1 MVFALIFTNFQSLSY
16 VFAHDNISS
25 GYSFEQTYDEES
37 NTVVIKG
44 NGSNVPNNIQITS
57 IKADDGSELNLEN
70 PEYTAKENKDYS
82 FLISYLVF
90 TQDGENVSSDT
101 REETKTVSVSEI
113 KDKSE
118 EKSSEENTT
127 EEVVN
132 ENTEKT
138 EELEEH
144 ENQVITMAGKNL
156 MLTAD
161 SPKEKN
167 SYNLSISININDV
180 KNSNYQVK
188 LTFPQYVK
196 IADSFEPGKIESIS
210 NISNEVVGDKNVST
224 ITLNNEVMTGNNTH
238 IEVHIPIDQTD
249 FLSAVRSTEYQ
260 ISASY
265 LVDQIENDNVNLVV
279 DSGTYRNV
287 SDVEYVA
294 TDTLFIGE
302 WQVEKIKVMLD
313 SRLDKTKLEDTSSFS
328 INKDSNLEYD
338 ISGTSFAEESDK
350 YITTVNKDQIKGESG
365 SYYVELPIKI
375 KIKESYLNE
384 KYKNFRN
391 AILTSEIGSHTLS
404 YAFNTQISYLNT
416 QEESVNS
423 NVKYAG
429 ILLEAS
435 TSNIV
440 YYNNQKS
447 FDFDYDK
454 LQPNSSINLFTDNLF
469 SVNVIES
476 WSKGSQYY
484 EFSNSKNVSTLSE
497 KLKVNIELT
506 LPENVTWKG
515 DDQYYD
521 SSSRK
526 VVIPVTDYEVNTSNN
541 SAYLVFGKFTNMNMI
556 ISKLEIDG
564 SNDGQIAAT
573 IPYKLSG
580 TYKEVELSGVNSN
593 IVIKS
598 NKLGANLDSLSSV
611 PDNVEKNTEN
621 QNVVLNG
628 KFDSFKMSYNEP
640 VKLNFEIDDKF
651 ADLKEV
657 KLHSNYNV
665 VMDRQFGQNWSVEY
679 KEVIGDQESVK
690 SISRDQFIAKGISS
704 ESGRIVSWTIISDKF
719 MLNDSVY
726 NTNMFEL
733 KLNVLANNRYT
744 NAEIVEGDVI
754 VVSSN
759 SDFGGIKKDLAKV
772 NIRII
777 EDKSRASVKAVRLFG
792 SNGNEKDT
800 FVENTT
806 NVFGYYLSL
815 SNYNNI
821 VDEDGLIEDQS
832 VTLNFTNFDKIRV
845 KKFALSKGHETD
857 VKQVIEVQYSSNL
870 REYTSTITFE
880 AGVKIAEFSD
890 QILKVDDPEN
900 EYIKSITITSDIKK
914 SIQFTPWYFLNRISF
929 EADILDTDFVNQNNL
944 PQNMEFFSLKEEKTD
959 FINVS
964 KSTQNIKVIP
974 QKLEYYYR
982 SGLSKSSLETNLSE
996 TQITRG
1002 DSFKVSQNI
1011 DIYSQWTY
1019 GDFSKQLWVY
1029 HDTYNNYGMD
1039 ESKILDPY
1047 FNNNGYQQMRTL
1059 DKKFLEYSIVNPII
1073 YIPLT
1078 KGFDYVDGSFKIKNS
1093 NYSSKT
1099 PEITI
1104 VNDENDQKYLKIR
1117 FYGDIDDNTSLYVND
1132 FDTKDTSTY
1141 VYYDEEWLKSLDIEY
1156 ELSTSIITPFGN
1168 SSISSPS
1175 NKTYVD
1181 VITGFESYA
1190 KKIMGQDS
1198 SVSKYFPSTISE
1210 EKTFDG
1216 NTATYLISNP
1226 TSEKNIL
1233 VSGESIVS
1241 LDTLLEKDNSYRTE
1255 LSVLGGEDYSLI
1267 SAISNGTK
1275 SDIVSD
1281 AYIYI
1286 PIKKNSSNNYQFNFE
1301 MTGPAEVSGTSSVDT
1316 NVSYSTSDNPSM
1328 NYDSNEPEYSKT
1340 VSNWEDVTCVK
1351 IRVQNL
1357 KPSTQVV
1364 VNVPVTNETKTDI
1377 GNKINRVKSYYKYFK
1392 SSDTVQDKTNERL
1405 VTLKDTEITGK
1416 VWDDSNMNGVYDS
1429 NELGLED
1436 ISITYSASSS
1446 GESKIVNTNSNGIYT
1461 ITLPEMDKGASLKIT
1476 VPEGKNL
1483 VPEFY
1488 DNVSDSKLS
1497 HFSRDNKT
1505 VELSLGKT
1513 SNINAG
1519 LYTLQ
1524 PITTD
1529 SDVYDIYIGR
1539 KPTNIGAKYAPDTPK
1554 QILKYSLEE
1563 KYNNFLTVDSEGNME
1578 GHISVSKV
1586 PVEVYYVNSFGDRI
1600 SKEIEVNVKF
1610 DNPPVLTVPEVLE
1623 FNIGDKFDPKDPD
1636 IIKGLS
1642 VSDEEDN
1649 LTIEDLQ
1656 IEESVP
1662 REGKFLWLFT
1672 TDDTNRLN
1680 KEGTYEVTYTVKD
1693 SASNT
1698 VTKKLKVK
1706 VNGLPYFTNTDNVK
1720 YDDQA
1725 SQIYL
1730 RAKST
1735 GLDPYHDLKAFY
1747 LKASD
1752 VVGEEAKVTEIP
1764 NSYNVGSQS
1773 NGELSAYHFANV
1785 ANPDEMV
1792 DNINDAGKYI
1802 MKYRAT
1808 TPTNASAEI
1817 NRDVYVRGNVE
1828 NISAHSI
1835 VISESDTTKYTTWDQ
1850 FLEKYGKEIEM
1861 SATVDVPQETGD
1873 YTTVKI
1879 DQSNIDINTDI
1890 NTIPFGSL
1898 KTGESYAVHFTVTDS
1913 VDNYSDSKGTGT
1925 FYINVQD
1932 KVGLTPHIQLPA
1944 EYDNQRVVGDLVYVN
1959 NNLRENNFLQALLDE
1974 VTIYDVDASGNKYE
1988 GTPESHNTNNN
1999 QSGEKYGIV
2008 EKKVQSIYRIDK
2020 EEDQKIYEDGD
2031 SISQSDLDEA
2041 IRNMYDTVGQ
2051 YKVLYTA
2058 LDGDGNRINKERII
2072 HVASKNKFVAKV
2084 GDEPGVNDVE
2094 ITDVNLRQAQGTET
2108 ATGVVVYHF
2117 DSNGTLHQQAALSTS
2132 DVDLSQVGQ
2141 QNVTFTSLH
2150 HYSIL
2155 PGTNGKKR
2163 DHDSVVKTYL
2173 IHGNIT
2179 FSGLNDK
2186 TVFSDSTVNL
2196 LEGIEATFDKAI
2208 KDGKTTKEKA
2218 DISINYEGNMLSV
2231 TSPQKINVEYTAT
2244 DNVTGV
2250 ELGKTIK
2257 GTRNITFIGLPEIH
2271 SQSEVVV
2278 KQGASEAE
2286 IKKAINATSSINLVD
2301 QTIALTPTLKY
2312 DYSLLEKDGKV
2323 VLSQTYTIDGTSDSR
2338 TVTKD
2343 VKVVFAEGP
2352 TLTSESTKDL
2362 SVGDT
2367 FDPKNDTNLQLV
2379 LGYDKDLTLDNVSIY
2394 HRIPISDNKLTEPGQ
2409 YKINYFI
2416 KDKYGNTS
2424 TCTTILNVQGLP
2436 VISEGDVNTRVNSGI
2451 DLEKQ
2456 FTAKYQGI
2464 NDKGNV
2470 IDVET
2475 PVTLVSIKKDGQVV
2489 DSSLINKEPGLY
2501 TMVLRASNGNGKSVE
2516 VERLLF
2522 VHGEIVFTGLD
2533 ESAYFIKTD
2542 VNALKGVNATF
2553 KKVNADGTIVD
2564 EKAEITTNVEGDKVT
2579 SNEPARVQVTY
2590 TAKDTVTGV
2599 EFGNTKEGTK
2609 SFKFIGEPY
2618 IESVDSIDV
2627 KEAESQDAII
2637 DMAKKESSAFI
2648 NLVDETKDI
2657 TNDISYE
2664 LSEDYSQINLKVTY
2678 TLNGETREATHVI
2691 AVNFKMAP
2699 TILGKEKLEMN
2710 VGDAFDL
2717 IKTPEIVV
2725 TPGDS
2730 ELTIDDVKI
2739 DSKLPMSDG
2748 KLTTAGTFTITYSL
2762 EDKYGNTATF
2772 TTKVLVDSIPEIT
2785 TEEVHSREGYDYD
2798 LLKNASATYLQA
2810 QETGD
2815 PILTKSDVKITSIE
2829 SVTNKKKSTDLPTS
2843 VGKYVVTYSAE
2854 NSNSKEKSI
2863 QNDLYI
2869 HGKIEIKNIN
2879 EQKLFI
2885 NTDFDVL
2892 DGVTA
2897 TFKKVEKDGTIV
2909 DQNADISTNLN
2920 DNVLNSSEPK
2930 VVKVEYTAK
2939 DNVTGV
2945 KDGDTVTADRNI
2957 TFIGNPEISAPALL
2971 HVSLDETD
2979 EEIINRVKEQS
2990 SAQIDTVEKIEDIS
3004 NSIEYK
3010 LSDNRDVLHLS
3021 VKYSIGEVSRVA
3033 KHDVEINYIPEIFAK
3048 DMSITVGDEF
3058 NDDSALN
3065 RIIAI
3070 DTEDGNISESL
3081 KVVKNDVDTSKPGVY
3096 EVTYEVTDSKGAT
3109 ANKTIYVTVN
3119 PKSEIINNIPTITAT
3134 DKVFTVGDDVSTEVL
3149 LKDVYAYDKEDGNL
3163 SDHVQVLESNVDNTK
3178 PGNYQVTYVVSDS
3191 LNAKVT
3197 KTITVVVNPK
3207 SEIINSI
3214 PVIQASDKFFAVGDK
3229 VDDKTLLDEVTAFD
3243 SEDGDIS
3250 KNVKVLETNVDT
3262 TKEGTY
3268 YVVYTVKDSLG
3279 ASSTLKVNVVVS
3291 PRQSVINQAPIILAA
3306 DKAFNVGDEF
3316 NNEVALKEV
3325 YAKDAEDGDITYRL
3339 FIQSHNVDTSKAGN
3353 YYIIYGVTDSSG
3365 ITTTKKVNVV
3375 VHEKGTDGESN
3386 GTGDSP
3392 QTGDSTNIYL
3402 WLSTFATSA
3411 ILFILLGYKKKRK
3424 ED

>member
-1 MVFALIFTNFQSLSY
+1 
-16 VFAHDNISS
+16 
-25 GYSFEQTYDEES
+25 
-37 NTVVIKG
+37 
-44 NGSNVPNNIQITS
+44 
-57 IKADDGSELNLEN
+57 
-70 PEYTAKENKDYS
+70 
-82 FLISYLVF
+82 
-90 TQDGENVSSDT
+90 
-101 REETKTVSVSEI
+101 
-113 KDKSE
+113 
-118 EKSSEENTT
+118 
-127 EEVVN
+127 
-132 ENTEKT
+132 
-138 EELEEH
+138 
-144 ENQVITMAGKNL
+144 
-156 MLTAD
+156 
-161 SPKEKN
+161 
-167 SYNLSISININDV
+167 
-180 KNSNYQVK
+180 
-188 LTFPQYVK
+188 
-196 IADSFEPGKIESIS
+196 
-210 NISNEVVGDKNVST
+210 
-224 ITLNNEVMTGNNTH
+224 
-238 IEVHIPIDQTD
+238 
-249 FLSAVRSTEYQ
+249 
-260 ISASY
+260 
-265 LVDQIENDNVNLVV
+265 
-279 DSGTYRNV
+279 
-287 SDVEYVA
+287 
-294 TDTLFIGE
+294 
-302 WQVEKIKVMLD
+302 
-313 SRLDKTKLEDTSSFS
+313 
-328 INKDSNLEYD
+328 
-338 ISGTSFAEESDK
+338 
-350 YITTVNKDQIKGESG
+350 
-365 SYYVELPIKI
+365 
-375 KIKESYLNE
+375 
-384 KYKNFRN
+384 
-391 AILTSEIGSHTLS
+391 
-404 YAFNTQISYLNT
+404 
-416 QEESVNS
+416 
-423 NVKYAG
+423 
-429 ILLEAS
+429 
-435 TSNIV
+435 
-440 YYNNQKS
+440 
-447 FDFDYDK
+447 
-454 LQPNSSINLFTDNLF
+454 
-469 SVNVIES
+469 
-476 WSKGSQYY
+476 
-484 EFSNSKNVSTLSE
+484 
-497 KLKVNIELT
+497 
-506 LPENVTWKG
+506 
-515 DDQYYD
+515 
-521 SSSRK
+521 
-526 VVIPVTDYEVNTSNN
+526 
-541 SAYLVFGKFTNMNMI
+541 
-556 ISKLEIDG
+556 
-564 SNDGQIAAT
+564 
-573 IPYKLSG
+573 
-580 TYKEVELSGVNSN
+580 
-593 IVIKS
+593 
-598 NKLGANLDSLSSV
+598 
-611 PDNVEKNTEN
+611 
-621 QNVVLNG
+621 
-628 KFDSFKMSYNEP
+628 
-640 VKLNFEIDDKF
+640 
-651 ADLKEV
+651 
-657 KLHSNYNV
+657 
-665 VMDRQFGQNWSVEY
+665 
-679 KEVIGDQESVK
+679 
-690 SISRDQFIAKGISS
+690 
-704 ESGRIVSWTIISDKF
+704 
-719 MLNDSVY
+719 
-726 NTNMFEL
+726 
-733 KLNVLANNRYT
+733 
-744 NAEIVEGDVI
+744 
-754 VVSSN
+754 
-759 SDFGGIKKDLAKV
+759 
-772 NIRII
+772 
-777 EDKSRASVKAVRLFG
+777 
-792 SNGNEKDT
+792 
-800 FVENTT
+800 
-806 NVFGYYLSL
+806 
-815 SNYNNI
+815 
-821 VDEDGLIEDQS
+821 
-832 VTLNFTNFDKIRV
+832 
-845 KKFALSKGHETD
+845 
-857 VKQVIEVQYSSNL
+857 
-870 REYTSTITFE
+870 
-880 AGVKIAEFSD
+880 
-890 QILKVDDPEN
+890 
-900 EYIKSITITSDIKK
+900 
-914 SIQFTPWYFLNRISF
+914 
-929 EADILDTDFVNQNNL
+929 
-944 PQNMEFFSLKEEKTD
+944 MEFFSLKEEKTD

-974 QKLEYYYR
+974 QELEYYYR
-982 SGLSKSSLETNLSE
+982 SGLSKSSLETKLSE

-1117 FYGDIDDNTSLYVND
+1117 FYGDINDNTSLYVND
-1132 FDTKDTSTY
+1132 FDATDKSTY

-1198 SVSKYFPSTISE
+1198 SVSKNLPSTISE

-1286 PIKKNSSNNYQFNFE
+1286 PIKQSDTNNYEFNFE
-1301 MTGPAEVSGTSSVDT
+1301 MTGAAEVSGTSGVTT
-1316 NVSYSTSDNPSM
+1316 NVSYSTSKNPSM
-1328 NYDSNEPEYSKT
+1328 TYDQNEPEYSKT

-1364 VNVPVTNETKTDI
+1364 VNVPVTNETKTDN

-1429 NELGLED
+1429 SEFGLND
-1436 ISITYSASSS
+1436 IEITYNPNDNS
-1446 GESKIVNTNSNGIYT
+1446 GNKVVKTNSNGIYT
-1461 ITLPEMDKGASLKIT
+1461 ITLPEMSKSATLMIN

-1488 DNVSDSKLS
+1488 ENVSDSKLS
-1497 HFSRDNKT
+1497 HFGRDNKT
-1505 VELSLGKT
+1505 VELKLGKT
-1513 SNINAG
+1513 SDINAG
-1519 LYTLQ
+1519 LYSLQ
-1524 PITTD
+1524 PISTAKEI
-1529 SDVYDIYIGR
+1529 YDIYIGR
-1539 KPTNIGAKYAPDTPK
+1539 EATNIGATYSPDSPK
-1554 QILKYSLEE
+1554 QTLKYLIDENY
-1563 KYNNFLTVDSEGNME
+1563 KKFLSIDNEGNME
-1578 GHISVSKV
+1578 GLIAAKDV

-1649 LTIEDLQ
+1649 LTIENLQ

-1680 KEGTYEVTYTVKD
+1680 KEGTYKVTYKITD
-1693 SASNT
+1693 SAKNT
-1698 VTKKLKVK
+1698 VTKELKVK
-1706 VNGLPYFTNTDNVK
+1706 VNGLPYFTNTDNEQ
-1720 YDDQA
+1720 YHDQA

-1735 GLDPYHDLKAFY
+1735 GLDPYYDLNAYY

-1752 VVGEEAKVTEIP
+1752 VVGEKAKVTEIP
-1764 NSYNVGSQS
+1764 NSYEGGNQS

-1785 ANPDEMV
+1785 TKPDEMV

-1835 VISESDTTKYTTWDQ
+1835 AISETDEKEYTTWAE
-1850 FLEKYGKEIEM
+1850 FLDNYGDEIQM
-1861 SATVDVPQETGD
+1861 SATVDVPQESGEYKPED
-1873 YTTVKI
+1873 I
-1879 DQSNIDINTDI
+1879 ANSNFEINTDI
-1890 NTIPFGSL
+1890 KTIPFGSL
-1898 KTGESYAVHFTVTDS
+1898 KTGESYAVHFTVKDS
-1913 VDNYSDSKGTGT
+1913 VENYSDSKGTGT

-1944 EYDNQRVVGDLVYVN
+1944 DYDNHRVVEDKVYVN
-1959 NNLRENNFLQALLDE
+1959 NEERDSNYLQALLDE
-1974 VTIYDVDASGNKYE
+1974 VSIYDVDADGKKYE

-1999 QSGEKYGIV
+1999 PSGKKYGIK
-2008 EKKVQSIYRIDK
+2008 EKKVQSIYRIDNGK
-2020 EEDQKIYEDGD
+2020 NEKIYEVGD
-2031 SISQSDLDEA
+2031 PTTGLDKA

-2058 LDGDGNRINKERII
+2058 LDGDNNRIYKERII

-2108 ATGVVVYHF
+2108 ATGVVAYHF

-2132 DVDLSQVGQ
+2132 DIDLSQVGQ

-2155 PGTNGKKR
+2155 PGTGGKKR

-2196 LEGIEATFDKAI
+2196 LEGVEATFDKAI
-2208 KDGKTTKEKA
+2208 KDGDTTKVNA
-2218 DISINYEGNMLSV
+2218 VISTNYDDNQLSV

-2301 QTIALTPTLKY
+2301 QTIALTPTLEY
-2312 DYSLLEKDGKV
+2312 DYSQLETNGYVRLK
-2323 VLSQTYTIDGTSDSR
+2323 QTYTIDGTSDSR
-2338 TVTKD
+2338 PVTKD

-2367 FDPKNDTNLQLV
+2367 FDPKNDTNLKLV

-2424 TCTTILNVQGLP
+2424 TCTTTLNVQGLP
-2436 VISEGDVNTRVNSGI
+2436 EISEGEINTRVNSRI
-2451 DLEKQ
+2451 ELEKQ
-2456 FTAKYQGI
+2456 FTASYQGV
-2464 NDKGNV
+2464 NDNGDV
-2470 IDVET
+2470 VDVET

-2599 EFGNTKEGTK
+2599 EFGNPKKDTK

-2627 KEAESQDAII
+2627 KEAESQEAII
-2637 DMAKKESSAFI
+2637 EMAKKVSSASI
-2648 NLVDETKDI
+2648 NLLDEIKDI
-2657 TNDISYE
+2657 SNDISYE
-2664 LSEDYSQINLKVTY
+2664 MSEDYSQINLKVTY
-2678 TLNGETREATHVI
+2678 TLNGDSRDANHVI
-2691 AVNFKMAP
+2691 KVNYDNP
-2699 TILGKEKLEMN
+2699 TILGIEKIEKN
-2710 VGDAFDL
+2710 VGDTFDL
-2717 IKTPEIVV
+2717 IKTPEVV
-2725 TPGDS
+2725 ITPGSDLG
-2730 ELTIDDVKI
+2730 LTIEDIKI

-2762 EDKYGNTATF
+2762 EDKFGNTATF

-2785 TEEVHSREGYDYD
+2785 TEEVHSREGYEYD

-2815 PILTKSDVKITSIE
+2815 PILTKTDVKITSIE
-2829 SVTNKKKSTDLPTS
+2829 SATNKKKSTDLPTS

-3010 LSDNRDVLHLS
+3010 LSDDRDVLHLS

-3119 PKSEIINNIPTITAT
+3119 LKSEIINNIPTITAT

-3229 VDDKTLLDEVTAFD
+3229 VDDKILLDEVTAFD

-3250 KNVKVLETNVDT
+3250 KNVEVLETNVDT

-3375 VHEKGTDGESN
+3375 VHEKGTDGNSN
-3386 GTGDSP
+3386 GTGNNP

-3402 WLSTFATSA
+3402 WLNTFATSA